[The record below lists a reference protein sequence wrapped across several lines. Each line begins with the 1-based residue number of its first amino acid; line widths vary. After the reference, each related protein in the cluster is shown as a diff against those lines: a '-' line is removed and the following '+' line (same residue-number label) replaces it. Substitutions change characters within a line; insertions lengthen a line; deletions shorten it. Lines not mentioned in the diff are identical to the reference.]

1 MKKVFSISRVSS
13 SSHVTPIGASQQNN
27 SSGTAATAV
36 VNNNATTSAT
46 TLDNVAIN
54 NNIEIIASSS
64 GSKRNSGSYHSNSVI
79 NTSMESGG
87 SDTASNHSN
96 IRKNYSMGA
105 LEDAKSTTTDNTSNM
120 SSPSTSPSSKRL
132 TPSLSQTF
140 GEGGIEGSSN
150 HGRRVRR
157 GSLTSS
163 LENEVHPVAMTRTMD
178 QKVHLMEFLVQKRVE
193 NLDYLRRF
201 HEGKIMWLNVVK
213 VSPSE
218 IENAYQPKE
227 LQKRLEQWLCLG
239 VSLAPLINY
248 NDGYHFVRAC
258 SQLMEEY
265 EYHYSSMAMQGM
277 KILKAFTNTFVDEET
292 PIIPSQKTIKPVIH
306 KSNGSVIYE
315 FLQTP
320 HIPCS
325 LDYCQIVFSM
335 CDILTFVYRKFLDET
350 NINSSLHESII
361 KLDEKIKN
369 NFIGLLSKDI
379 TNLAM
384 QIVKT
389 KLATVQNI
397 FSISLNNQTPN
408 TQPSSTKRK
417 ETSDQVDEWFE
428 I

>member
-13 SSHVTPIGASQQNN
+13 SGNVTPIGAAQQNIN
-27 SSGTAATAV
+27 NGGTVGSGSTTV
-36 VNNNATTSAT
+36 VNNHATTST
-46 TLDNVAIN
+46 TRLDNDATN
-54 NNIEIIASSS
+54 NNMEIQTSS
-64 GSKRNSGSYHSNSVI
+64 GSKRNSVSYHPNSMI

-87 SDTASNHSN
+87 SDTTTSNNNST
-96 IRKNYSMGA
+96 IRKNYSTGVID
-105 LEDAKSTTTDNTSNM
+105 ETKSSTTTDNTM
-120 SSPSTSPSSKRL
+120 SSPSSSPSNKRL
-132 TPSLSQTF
+132 TPSLNQTF

-157 GSLTSS
+157 GSLTSN
-163 LENEVHPVAMTRTMD
+163 LENEVHPVAMTRTID
-178 QKVHLMEFLVQKRVE
+178 QKVPLMEFLVQKRLE

-227 LQKRLEQWLCLG
+227 LQKRLEQWFCLG

-277 KILKAFTNTFVDEET
+277 KILKAFTNTFVEEET
-292 PIIPSQKTIKPVIH
+292 PVIPSQKTIKPTIH

-320 HIPCS
+320 HI
-325 LDYCQIVFSM
+325 
-335 CDILTFVYRKFLDET
+335 FLDET

-361 KLDEKIKN
+361 KLDGKIKN
-369 NFIGLLSKDI
+369 NFIGLLSKDV
-379 TNLAM
+379 TNIAI
-384 QIVKT
+384 QVVKT
-389 KLATVQNI
+389 KLASVQNM
-397 FSISLNNQTPN
+397 FSISLPSQTPN
-408 TQPSSTKRK
+408 TGQSSSKRK
-417 ETSDQVDEWFE
+417 EASDQVDEWFD